1 MEEIS
6 SKEGEIYMAVKKYQQ
21 QTKEQDMNILQKK
34 LMNVELN

>member
-6 SKEGEIYMAVKKYQQ
+6 SKEGEIYMAGKKILA
-21 QTKEQDMNILQKK
+21 TNKEQDMNILQKK